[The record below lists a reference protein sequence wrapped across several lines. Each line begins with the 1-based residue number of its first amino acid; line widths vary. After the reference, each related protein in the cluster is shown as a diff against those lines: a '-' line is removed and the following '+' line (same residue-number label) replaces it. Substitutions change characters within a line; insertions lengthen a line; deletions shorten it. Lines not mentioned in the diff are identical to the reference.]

1 LEAGPWDLVMMGTT
15 MPVMDGLEATR
26 RIRRHAKW
34 QKLPVIS
41 LSANASEA
49 DRNRCL
55 AAGANAFLSKPIDRA
70 ALLKLLGDLLTLQW
84 HWGPGPA
91 P

>member
-1 LEAGPWDLVMMGTT
+1 
-15 MPVMDGLEATR
+15 
-26 RIRRHAKW
+26 
-34 QKLPVIS
+34 VIS

-70 ALLKLLGDLLTLQW
+70 ALLKLLGDLLSLQW
-84 HWGPGPA
+84 RWGPGPGR
-91 P
+91 

>member
-1 LEAGPWDLVMMGTT
+1 MMDTT

-26 RIRRHAKW
+26 RIRLHARW
-34 QKLPVIS
+34 HKLPVIS

-55 AAGANAFLSKPIDRA
+55 AAGASAFLPKPIIRT
-70 ALLKLLGDLLTLQW
+70 ALLKLLGELLSLQW
-84 HWGPGPA
+84 RWGPDEGR
-91 P
+91 